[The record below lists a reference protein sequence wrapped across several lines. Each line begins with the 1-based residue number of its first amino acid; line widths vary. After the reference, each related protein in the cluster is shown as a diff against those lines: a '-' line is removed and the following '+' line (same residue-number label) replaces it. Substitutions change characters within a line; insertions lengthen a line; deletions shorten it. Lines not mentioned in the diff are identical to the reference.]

1 MKTKPLTFLLALT
14 FLFLFSGSSLAGI
27 FSPDDYNDCIFKNMK
42 TVENNIAV
50 FDIESACKSKFPKEP
65 PKGASGLFGPKSYA
79 DCVLKY
85 SKGIKFPLAQ
95 GIIESTCRIK
105 FKNST
110 TSNRTEI
117 PPEENQKNIPE
128 ILRTPEPFSLGSKEP
143 SGFFGPGPSYIDCK
157 TLKNYEDE
165 KLQREELTL
174 MGVIQKDT
182 LKPIPDRLDK
192 IDEEDCRKK
201 FKDEIYE

>member
-1 MKTKPLTFLLALT
+1 VARKLINGVIKLMNKKLIFLLSLT
-14 FLFLFSGSSLAGI
+14 FLFLFSGTSLAGI

-50 FDIESACKSKFPKEP
+50 FDIQSACKSKFPKEP

-110 TSNRTEI
+110 TADRTKI
-117 PPEENQKNIPE
+117 PPEENQKSIPE
-128 ILRTPEPFSLGSKEP
+128 ILRTPEP
-143 SGFFGPGPSYIDCK
+143 
-157 TLKNYEDE
+157 
-165 KLQREELTL
+165 LTL
-174 MGVIQKDT
+174 ESKVPLGIFE
-182 LKPIPDRLDK
+182 P
-192 IDEEDCRKK
+192 
-201 FKDEIYE
+201 